1 MLVLFTKYAI
11 NFSDV
16 YRPGCNAVVAV
27 FSPQDEQYFSPKLW
41 YLPTSPHGVTTQN
54 TYIDTFTAMRNSNLI
69 QY

>member
-27 FSPQDEQYFSPKLW
+27 FSPQDEQYFSPKL
-41 YLPTSPHGVTTQN
+41 
-54 TYIDTFTAMRNSNLI
+54 
-69 QY
+69 